1 MRFGRLLAWTAITMD
16 KKRVEPTP
24 DNFESYEA
32 AADFWDTHDTTDY
45 ADEFRTVEVNTELR
59 ARHFEVEI
67 DEQVA
72 KALQAQAKEKG
83 VKISDLASSLLRQQ
97 LGMAA

>member
-1 MRFGRLLAWTAITMD
+1 MD
-16 KKRVEPTP
+16 KNKVEPTP

-32 AADFWDTHDTTDY
+32 AAEFWDTHDTTDY
-45 ADEFRTVEVNTELR
+45 LDEFRTVVEVNTELR

-67 DEQVA
+67 DETVA
-72 KALQAQAKEKG
+72 KVLQSQAKEQG
-83 VKISDLASSLLRQQ
+83 VKMNELASNLLRQQ

>member
-1 MRFGRLLAWTAITMD
+1 MD

-24 DNFESYEA
+24 DNFASYEA

-45 ADEFRTVEVNTELR
+45 ADEFRTVKVNTELR

-83 VKISDLASSLLRQQ
+83 VRIGDLASSLLRQQ

>member
-1 MRFGRLLAWTAITMD
+1 MD

-45 ADEFRTVEVNTELR
+45 LNEFRTVEAKTELR
-59 ARHFEVEI
+59 RRHFEVEI

-83 VKISDLASSLLRQQ
+83 VRVSDLASSLLRQQ

>member
-1 MRFGRLLAWTAITMD
+1 MD

-45 ADEFRTVEVNTELR
+45 ADEFRAVEVNTGLH

>member
-1 MRFGRLLAWTAITMD
+1 MD

-45 ADEFRTVEVNTELR
+45 LDEFRTVKAKTELR
-59 ARHFEVEI
+59 RRHFEVEI